1 MTKSRPYTINDEKV
15 SFTITNNKFIGMGIE
30 NSTNIRNVQ
39 ENHQDSTGMIFREKP
54 LNEQAAQS
62 SNMRSQPIQND
73 LKKGR
78 NDKIE
83 LVSPS
88 GKRIQVKYKKLNNYL
103 NQGYKQI

>member
-1 MTKSRPYTINDEKV
+1 M
-15 SFTITNNKFIGMGIE
+15 FFG
-30 NSTNIRNVQ
+30 
-39 ENHQDSTGMIFREKP
+39 EKP
-54 LNEQAAQS
+54 LNEEAAQS
-62 SNMRSQPIQND
+62 LNMRRQPIHND
-73 LKKGR
+73 PKKGR